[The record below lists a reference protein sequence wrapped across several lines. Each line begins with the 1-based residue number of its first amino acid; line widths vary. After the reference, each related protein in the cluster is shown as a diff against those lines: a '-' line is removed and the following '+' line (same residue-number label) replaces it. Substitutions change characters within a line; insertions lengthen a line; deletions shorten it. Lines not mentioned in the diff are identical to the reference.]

1 MKKGLISVIMLCL
14 FILGIGNVQAKTISW
29 QDIKTNFIEKV
40 NTDSID
46 STAYKYEQTNDKLNI
61 FYEDESI
68 TYDMTLNYDNNSI
81 SYTNTRDISNLSEEY
96 RVSYALIDN
105 LMLLSLNL
113 TIIDLYNQS
122 EKDLESIMNLQ
133 QKLIDNGAITI
144 VYGDE
149 VSYSNKDENPSVNLS
164 SVEIKSYKI
173 NLDKVDQIIN
183 DTQNNITT
191 PSPIDGK
198 TESTQKIENPKTL
211 DLSSSKYLL
220 FIGIG
225 VVGICGLICVSMYK
239 TKKGK

>member
-1 MKKGLISVIMLCL
+1 MKKSLIIVIMLCL
-14 FILGIGNVQAKTISW
+14 FILGTGSIQARTISW
-29 QDIKTNFIEKV
+29 QDIKTNFIENV
-40 NTDSID
+40 NDDSID
-46 STAYKYEQTNDKLNI
+46 SIAYKYEQTNDKLTI
-61 FYEDESI
+61 SYEDDSI
-68 TYDMTLNYDNNSI
+68 IYDMTLNYGNNSI
-81 SYTNTRDISNLSEEY
+81 SYINTRDISNLSEEY

-113 TIIDLYNQS
+113 TVIDLYDPS

-149 VSYSNKDENPSVNLS
+149 VSYSNKDENSDVNLS

-183 DTQNNITT
+183 DTQNDITP

-198 TESTQKIENPKTL
+198 TESTQKVENPRTL
-211 DLSSSKYLL
+211 DLNSSKYLL
-220 FIGIG
+220 FVGIG